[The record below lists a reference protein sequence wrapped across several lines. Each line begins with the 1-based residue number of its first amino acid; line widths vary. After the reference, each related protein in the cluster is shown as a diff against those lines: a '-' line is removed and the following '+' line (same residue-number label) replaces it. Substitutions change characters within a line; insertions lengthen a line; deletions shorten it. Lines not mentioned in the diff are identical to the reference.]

1 MSSTRQH
8 PPGDLGPEPD
18 GIASASEASTA
29 PVTSA
34 SAVPTSGT
42 AGASDAPGVPGG
54 PDAPGV
60 PGTPGASGTSAA
72 PGAPAAIGVS
82 ALAAA
87 APLSVVDPAVES
99 VSATGS
105 ARNGFVTASASPA
118 ASGGQSAGAPAP
130 AEATRSAAQATAG
143 PASASVSADAASS
156 TAAAGTAA
164 GQVRSLPLNDAS
176 GIVPLARDFTRQA
189 LYDWG
194 WLPASTADR
203 RAAAEDVLLVVS
215 ELVTNACLHAEGP
228 ESLRVASDGKVLR
241 LEVTD
246 RSGGEPAPRTPHRAG
261 RPGGHGM
268 FIVQRLCLDWG
279 VSRVTEGADTTGK
292 TVWAELAAPE

>member
-1 MSSTRQH
+1 MSTTRQH

-18 GIASASEASTA
+18 GIASASAPGASA
-29 PVTSA
+29 PA
-34 SAVPTSGT
+34 SAVPPSRT
-42 AGASDAPGVPGG
+42 
-54 PDAPGV
+54 
-60 PGTPGASGTSAA
+60 
-72 PGAPAAIGVS
+72 APAVAEV
-82 ALAAA
+82 AA
-87 APLSVVDPAVES
+87 
-99 VSATGS
+99 
-105 ARNGFVTASASPA
+105 
-118 ASGGQSAGAPAP
+118 
-130 AEATRSAAQATAG
+130 
-143 PASASVSADAASS
+143 
-156 TAAAGTAA
+156 
-164 GQVRSLPLNDAS
+164 QVRSLRLNGAS

-194 WLPASTADR
+194 WLPASNADR

-228 ESLRVASDGKVLR
+228 ESLRVSCDGKVLR

-279 VSRVTEGADTTGK
+279 VVRVSEPGGESAGK
-292 TVWAELAAPE
+292 TVWAELAAPA